1 MDMRRTKII
10 CTLGP
15 ASSSE
20 AVMKE
25 LLLSGMNVA
34 RLNFSHGTHES
45 HADMIRRFRSVRD
58 ELGLPAAVMLDTK
71 GPEIRLGNF
80 DDPAEVVSGQSYTFT
95 VGEEITGDSNK
106 CYVNYPGLP
115 KDVKPG
121 DSLLVDD
128 GELSFRVDEVD
139 GTEVRCTVVDGGKMR
154 NHKGVN
160 IPGARLTMPFL
171 SDRDKSDLLFGI
183 EQDVDYVAASFVRR
197 GQDVADMRA
206 FLDEN
211 GGERIRIIAKIENTE
226 GVENFDEILA
236 LADGIMV
243 ARGDMGV
250 EIPFE
255 RLPGIQ
261 KHFIRSCCQAGKT
274 VITATQ
280 MLDSMEENRRPTR
293 AEISDVANA
302 VFDGSSAVMLSG
314 ESAAGKYPMDAV
326 KTMARIVEQAEAD
339 AMKAEIYK
347 NLWHIRDLKD
357 LTNAV
362 SAAACTMAE
371 QTGARAIL
379 ADTSTGK
386 AARRLSKFRPAQQIL
401 AVTPSRKVYHQLSM
415 VWGVT
420 PLCLRRV
427 DSVDVLFHCAIEKAC
442 SLGYLSE
449 GDTVV
454 LTAGIPLNTPGST
467 NMVKVQTV
475 DLEED

>member
-1 MDMRRTKII
+1 MRRTKII

-20 AVMKE
+20 EVMRE

-45 HADMIRRFRSVRD
+45 HADMIRRFRAVRD
-58 ELGLPAAVMLDTK
+58 ELGIPAAVMLDTK
-71 GPEIRLGNF
+71 GPEIRLGDF
-80 DDPAEVVSGQSYTFT
+80 DAPGKVVSGQSYTFT
-95 VGEEITGDSNK
+95 VGQEIKGDNNK
-106 CYVNYPGLP
+106 CYVNYSGLP
-115 KDVKPG
+115 HDVKPG
-121 DSLLVDD
+121 DFLLVDD
-128 GELSFRVDEVD
+128 GELSFRVEETTD
-139 GTEVRCTVVDGGKMR
+139 TEVRCTVVDGGLMKS
-154 NHKGVN
+154 HKGVN
-160 IPGARLTMPFL
+160 IPGARLAMPFL

-261 KHFIRSCCQAGKT
+261 KRFIRSCCQAGKT

-314 ESAAGKYPMDAV
+314 ESAAGKYPVDAV
-326 KTMARIVEQAEAD
+326 KTMARIVEQAEQD
-339 AMKAEIYK
+339 ALKAEIYK
-347 NLWHIRDLKD
+347 NLWHIKD
-357 LTNAV
+357 LSDNTNAV
-362 SAAACTMAE
+362 SAAACTMAD

-386 AARRLSKFRPAQQIL
+386 AARRLSKFRPSQAIL
-401 AVTPSRKVYHQLSM
+401 AATPSRKVYHQLSM
-415 VWGVT
+415 VWGVY
-420 PLCLRRV
+420 PMYLKRV
-427 DSVDVLFHCAIEKAC
+427 DSVDVLFHCAIEKAEA
-442 SLGYLSE
+442 LGYLAP

-475 DLEED
+475 TADEE